1 MKKTG
6 YYTHLDGERYRC
18 EVVEETE
25 TLTRV
30 RLSEETAK
38 ELRLAEELW
47 LPRGAVRDE
56 SN

>member
-1 MKKTG
+1 MTKTG
-6 YYTHLDGERYRC
+6 YYTHLNGQRYRC

-25 TLTRV
+25 TLARV

-47 LPRGAVRDE
+47 LPRHTVRVE
-56 SN
+56 ST

>member
-25 TLTRV
+25 TMTRI
-30 RLSEETAK
+30 RLAEETAK
-38 ELRLAEELW
+38 ELRLSEELW
-47 LPRGAVRDE
+47 LPKRAVRVE
-56 SN
+56 GS